1 MHKLGRSLTLDD
13 LSEHRHLVVRDTGR
27 ERVRTVGWLGE
38 QRWTVSHK
46 ATSIR
51 AACMG
56 LGFAWYAEDA
66 VRDELQA
73 GLLKPLPLREGA
85 ERYST
90 LYLIFADRDA
100 AGPGT
105 RRLGEIIREE
115 VAKRCP
121 EAARVVAGGERLT
134 SPD

>member
-1 MHKLGRSLTLDD
+1 
-13 LSEHRHLVVRDTGR
+13 
-27 ERVRTVGWLGE
+27 
-38 QRWTVSHK
+38 
-46 ATSIR
+46 
-51 AACMG
+51 MG
-56 LGFAWYAEDA
+56 LGFAWYAEDTI
-66 VRDELQA
+66 RDELQA

-105 RRLGEIIREE
+105 GRLAEIIREE